1 MVLVRTAG
9 LVGYGVKSAVAP
21 KRNISDY
28 IITPTGLLL
37 PSSRTVTVGSKP
49 AIMYTSSKGLVTI
62 TSDGNTAS

>member
-21 KRNISDY
+21 KRNIIDY
-28 IITPTGLLL
+28 IITPGLLL